1 MKKIK
6 RSMIIALSIL
16 LLSSFAWANNDEYT
30 VEPNFSSNTLTIKG
44 KSTASEQMTIMILED
59 GTTLENYWSKIPT
72 ENIKNDIAVG
82 NGKNFDTVV
91 ADPKGVVYYFNDFYT
106 DANGNFSHS
115 VELKE
120 TGVYNIYLYSNSN
133 DLKTLSDITFTSSDD
148 YEKKIIELKNAGKDV
163 FITDLAD
170 EQTLKMLGLSDK
182 LCNGADAKNTAEILY
197 SSKAKDELSN
207 DFDINVKLY
216 KACAA
221 IDALNKGKDVD
232 LSYLDYAKAKND
244 AIFDFFDKYSAES
257 EKRIID
263 YLKNKSIANISE
275 LTDDIKEIALLEI
288 VKSPNGY
295 ENIKKAF
302 ENFKDI
308 TNISSP
314 TSNNEVYTKL
324 SGKSFNDISEL
335 INAYNAALKEVSSN
349 NSSGGGS
356 SGGSSGGKHSASIV
370 PNVESNQEAETIN
383 KNIFDDLDSVP
394 WASEAII
401 NLAVKGVV
409 NGKTESIFAP
419 DDFITRQ
426 EFTKLVV
433 AALVTDVEPTEIA
446 FSDVDEDSWAYP
458 YISKAKAA
466 GIINGYSESLFGA
479 EDMITRQDMSVI
491 IYNAAK
497 YKEVKTDGVDNAL
510 VFADDADISDY
521 AKEAVYS
528 LKAIGIV
535 NGTDSIHFEPQN
547 NATRAEAAVMIY
559 RLLLK

>member
-1 MKKIK
+1 M
-6 RSMIIALSIL
+6 
-16 LLSSFAWANNDEYT
+16 
-30 VEPNFSSNTLTIKG
+30 
-44 KSTASEQMTIMILED
+44 
-59 GTTLENYWSKIPT
+59 
-72 ENIKNDIAVG
+72 
-82 NGKNFDTVV
+82 
-91 ADPKGVVYYFNDFYT
+91 
-106 DANGNFSHS
+106 
-115 VELKE
+115 
-120 TGVYNIYLYSNSN
+120 
-133 DLKTLSDITFTSSDD
+133 
-148 YEKKIIELKNAGKDV
+148 
-163 FITDLAD
+163 
-170 EQTLKMLGLSDK
+170 
-182 LCNGADAKNTAEILY
+182 
-197 SSKAKDELSN
+197 
-207 DFDINVKLY
+207 
-216 KACAA
+216 
-221 IDALNKGKDVD
+221 
-232 LSYLDYAKAKND
+232 
-244 AIFDFFDKYSAES
+244 
-257 EKRIID
+257 
-263 YLKNKSIANISE
+263 
-275 LTDDIKEIALLEI
+275 
-288 VKSPNGY
+288 
-295 ENIKKAF
+295 
-302 ENFKDI
+302 
-308 TNISSP
+308 
-314 TSNNEVYTKL
+314 
-324 SGKSFNDISEL
+324 
-335 INAYNAALKEVSSN
+335 
-349 NSSGGGS
+349 
-356 SGGSSGGKHSASIV
+356 